1 MVSDQLGSCT
11 EFDVLKITPE
21 HSDPVQ
27 QLVATEVPCTF
38 VVNGVEV
45 ATIMCTPTLLHEF
58 AAGYLFTS
66 GLIASAG
73 ELKDFHCDQ
82 KKWQLDIATAKDAD
96 LELLGK
102 RVYTSGC
109 GKGVMY
115 PNIIALSSRYPL
127 ESDFSVS
134 DELVWKCLKQLL
146 SGSALYR
153 DTHGVHTAAI
163 SINGQ
168 MPNVL
173 VDDIGRHNAV
183 DKVIGH
189 CLLAGFDLSQSILLC
204 TGRISSEILY
214 KARRASIPIVVSRG
228 ASTHQSVLLAREMGV
243 TLIGLARAG
252 SFSIYSHHQRIIV
265 SKSSAQSSG

>member
-1 MVSDQLGSCT
+1 MVIDQLGPCT
-11 EFDVLKITPE
+11 EFDVLKITAG
-21 HSDPVQ
+21 HSEEIQ

-45 ATIMCTPTLLHEF
+45 ATIMCTPTYLHEF

-66 GLIASAG
+66 GVIASAG
-73 ELKDFHCDQ
+73 ELKEFHCDH
-82 KKWQLDIATAKDAD
+82 KKWRLDITTEKDAD

-134 DELVWKCLKQLL
+134 AEAVWQSLKKLL
-146 SGSALYR
+146 SGSGLYR

-163 SINGQ
+163 SLNGQ
-168 MPNVL
+168 LPDVL
-173 VDDIGRHNAV
+173 IDDIGRHNAV
-183 DKVIGH
+183 DKVVGH
-189 CLLAGFDLSQSILLC
+189 CLLAGFALSQSVLLC
-204 TGRISSEILY
+204 TGRISSEILH
-214 KARRASIPIVVSRG
+214 KTRRASIPIVVSRG
-228 ASTHQSVLLAREMGV
+228 APTHQSVLLAREMGI
-243 TLIGLARAG
+243 TLTGLARAG
-252 SFSIYSHHQRIIV
+252 SLTIYAHHQRIIIT
-265 SKSSAQSSG
+265 

>member
-1 MVSDQLGSCT
+1 MVPDQLGSCT

-21 HSDPVQ
+21 HSEPMQ

-45 ATIMCTPTLLHEF
+45 ATIMCTPTYLREF

-66 GLIASAG
+66 GIIGNAG
-73 ELKDFHCDQ
+73 ELKDFYCDQ
-82 KKWQLDIATAKDAD
+82 IKWRLDVTTANDAD
-96 LELLGK
+96 LELLDK

-134 DELVWKCLKQLL
+134 AELVWQCLKQLL
-146 SGSALYR
+146 SGSVLYR

-168 MPNVL
+168 L
-173 VDDIGRHNAV
+173 LDLLIDDIGRHNAV

-189 CLLAGFDLSQSILLC
+189 CLLASFDMSRSMLLC
-204 TGRISSEILY
+204 TGRISSEILH

-228 ASTHQSVLLAREMGV
+228 ASTHQSLLLAREMGV

-252 SFSIYSHHQRIIV
+252 SFTIYSHDQRIIV
-265 SKSSAQSSG
+265 S

>member
-1 MVSDQLGSCT
+1 MVSDQLGPCT
-11 EFDVLKITPE
+11 EFDVVKIAPG
-21 HSDPVQ
+21 HSSETRQPI
-27 QLVATEVPCTF
+27 ATEIPCTI

-45 ATIMCTPTLLHEF
+45 ATIMCTPTHLQEF

-66 GLIASAG
+66 GIITSAG
-73 ELKDFHCDQ
+73 ELKDFYCDQ
-82 KKWQLDIATAKDAD
+82 KKWRLDIATANDVD

-127 ESDFSVS
+127 DSDFSLSAEVV
-134 DELVWKCLKQLL
+134 LQCFKKLL

-163 SINGQ
+163 SLNGQ
-168 MPNVL
+168 MPDL
-173 VDDIGRHNAV
+173 LIDDIGRHNAV

-189 CLLAGFDLSQSILLC
+189 CLLAGFDLSQSMLVC
-204 TGRISSEILY
+204 TGRISSEILH
-214 KARRASIPIVVSRG
+214 KTRRASIPIVISRG

-243 TLIGLARAG
+243 TLIGFARAS
-252 SFSIYSHHQRIIV
+252 SFTIYAHHQRII
-265 SKSSAQSSG
+265 ST

>member
-1 MVSDQLGSCT
+1 MVPDQLGSCT
-11 EFDVLKITPE
+11 EFDVLKITSG
-21 HSDPVQ
+21 HSEQMQ

-45 ATIMCTPTLLHEF
+45 ATILCTPTYLHEF

-66 GLIASAG
+66 GIIASAG

-82 KKWQLDIATAKDAD
+82 IKWRLDIATVKDAD

-115 PNIIALSSRYPL
+115 PNIIALSSRHPL

-134 DELVWKCLKQLL
+134 AEVVWQCLKQLL

-153 DTHGVHTAAI
+153 DTHGVHTASI
-163 SINGQ
+163 SFDGQ
-168 MPNVL
+168 MPDL
-173 VDDIGRHNAV
+173 LIDDIGRHNAV

-189 CLLAGFDLSQSILLC
+189 CLLAGFDLSQSMLLC
-204 TGRISSEILY
+204 TGRISSEILH
-214 KARRASIPIVVSRG
+214 KARRASIPVVVSRG
-228 ASTHQSVLLAREMGV
+228 APTHQSVLLAREMGI
-243 TLIGLARAG
+243 TLTGLARAG
-252 SFSIYSHHQRIIV
+252 SLTIYAHHRRIIIT
-265 SKSSAQSSG
+265 

>member
-1 MVSDQLGSCT
+1 MVPDQLGSCT

-21 HSDPVQ
+21 HSEPMQ

-45 ATIMCTPTLLHEF
+45 ATIMCTPTYLREF

-66 GLIASAG
+66 GIIGNAG
-73 ELKDFHCDQ
+73 ELKDFYCDQ
-82 KKWQLDIATAKDAD
+82 IKWRLDVTTANDAD
-96 LELLGK
+96 LELLDK

-134 DELVWKCLKQLL
+134 AELVWQCLKQLL

-168 MPNVL
+168 L
-173 VDDIGRHNAV
+173 LDLLIDDIGRHNAV

-189 CLLAGFDLSQSILLC
+189 CLLAGFDMSRSMLLC
-204 TGRISSEILY
+204 TGRISSEILH

-228 ASTHQSVLLAREMGV
+228 ASTHQSLLLAREMGV

-252 SFSIYSHHQRIIV
+252 SFTIYSHHQRIIV
-265 SKSSAQSSG
+265 S